1 MSLTS
6 LKLFWGK
13 LYGMGE
19 KQRIYDGDRSHSNL
33 VELDRLAKTLTY
45 PDFQLDVA
53 KAEEIHTSKPFM

>member
-1 MSLTS
+1 
-6 LKLFWGK
+6 
-13 LYGMGE
+13 MGE